1 MRLLFTCRKK
11 KKVKGKRGLRG
22 KENAAI
28 VFMMHLGFRVH
39 PNVRV
44 SDPDVRVSTPPT
56 DQINNK

>member
-1 MRLLFTCRKK
+1 MIFLKLKK
-11 KKVKGKRGLRG
+11 KKHHRTRDARVMRV
-22 KENAAI
+22 

-44 SDPDVRVSTPPT
+44 SDPDVRVSTPAT